1 MQSAVQHDGSLQ
13 HAGGPEDSQ
22 KVWIRVHP
30 SRGQGEQFGGGSA
43 SRRVRRDS
51 GGDNDWWRSKYKW
64 SGGKGDQEGNITDE
78 EDVHLGAAKCLWPAG
93 KASKRFQNLTDVK
106 GLPEFRL

>member
-1 MQSAVQHDGSLQ
+1 MQTAFLRQSFCICHLDNLAIKASIDLAATMQSAVQHDGSLQ

-30 SRGQGEQFGGGSA
+30 SRGQGERFGGGSA

-64 SGGKGDQEGNITDE
+64 SGGKGD
-78 EDVHLGAAKCLWPAG
+78 
-93 KASKRFQNLTDVK
+93 
-106 GLPEFRL
+106 